1 MFHIDGIFFWGRP
14 YFETDPQWVIFIE
27 QTAAEPVQIGHG
39 CHGFDVSGCAQS
51 QAATSQL
58 QTVEIFQREQLA
70 LIEEGK
76 AVRAGGFHMISW

>member
-1 MFHIDGIFFWGRP
+1 M
-14 YFETDPQWVIFIE
+14 YLLYYE
-27 QTAAEPVQIGHG
+27 IGHG

-76 AVRAGGFHMISW
+76 AVRAGGFHMISWRFHGDLQI